1 MRLLLDSHT
10 LIWAVDEPTN
20 LSTTAV
26 AALQDP
32 GNDLLVSAGSV
43 WEIAI
48 KVGLKKLTL
57 SQPYRPWIEKA
68 IADLGASL
76 LPVNIEHTDAVVGL
90 PMHHRDPFDRLLVA
104 QSMIEKLPVVSA
116 DTQLDAYGITRLW

>member
-1 MRLLLDSHT
+1 MRVLLDSHT
-10 LIWAVDEPTN
+10 LIWAVDEPTK
-20 LSTTAV
+20 LSATAV
-26 AALQDP
+26 ATLQDP
-32 GNDLLVSAGSV
+32 GNDLVVSAGSV

-48 KVGLKKLTL
+48 KVGLNKLTL

-76 LPVNIEHTDAVVGL
+76 LPITLEHAGALVRL

-104 QSMIEKLPVVSA
+104 QSMIEKLLVVSA
-116 DTQLDAYGITRLW
+116 DAQLDAYGITRLW

>member
-10 LIWAVDEPTN
+10 LIWAVDEPTK
-20 LSTTAV
+20 LGATA
-26 AALQDP
+26 AATLQDP
-32 GNDLLVSAGSV
+32 GNDLIVSAGSV

-57 SQPYRPWIEKA
+57 SRPFRPWIEKA

-76 LPVNIEHTDAVVGL
+76 LPITIEHADALVGL

-104 QSMIEKLPVVSA
+104 QSMVEKLLMVSA
-116 DTQLDAYGITRLW
+116 DAQLDAYGITRHW

>member
-10 LIWAVDEPTN
+10 LIWAVDEPTK
-20 LSTTAV
+20 LSATAV

-48 KVGLKKLTL
+48 KVGLKKLAL
-57 SQPYRPWIEKA
+57 SQPYRSWIEKA

-76 LPVNIEHTDAVVGL
+76 LSINIEHADALVGL
-90 PMHHRDPFDRLLVA
+90 PMHHRNPFDR
-104 QSMIEKLPVVSA
+104 SSSHS
-116 DTQLDAYGITRLW
+116 R

>member
-10 LIWAVDEPTN
+10 LIWAVDEPTK
-20 LSTTAV
+20 LSATAD

-57 SQPYRPWIEKA
+57 SQAFRPWIEKA

-76 LPVNIEHTDAVVGL
+76 LPINIEHADALVGL

-104 QSMIEKLPVVSA
+104 QAMIEKLLVVGA
-116 DTQLDAYGITRLW
+116 DAQLDAYGITRLW

>member
-10 LIWAVDEPTN
+10 LIWAVDEPTK
-20 LSTTAV
+20 LSATAV

-32 GNDLLVSAGSV
+32 RNDLLVSAGSV

-57 SQPYRPWIEKA
+57 SQPFRPWIEKA

-76 LPVNIEHTDAVVGL
+76 LSINIEHADALVGL

-104 QSMIEKLPVVSA
+104 QSMIEKLLVVGA
-116 DTQLDAYGITRLW
+116 DAQLDAYGISRLW

>member
-1 MRLLLDSHT
+1 MRVLLDSHT
-10 LIWAVDEPTN
+10 LIWAVDEPTK
-20 LSTTAV
+20 LSATAV
-26 AALQDP
+26 ATLQDP
-32 GNDLLVSAGSV
+32 GNDLVVSAGSV

-48 KVGLKKLTL
+48 KVGLNKLTL

-76 LPVNIEHTDAVVGL
+76 LPIALEHADALVRL

-104 QSMIEKLPVVSA
+104 QSMIEKLLVVSA
-116 DTQLDAYGITRLW
+116 DAQLDAYGITRLW

>member
-10 LIWAVDEPTN
+10 LIWAVDEPTK
-20 LSTTAV
+20 LSATAV

-57 SQPYRPWIEKA
+57 SQPFRPWIEKA
-68 IADLGASL
+68 IADIGASL
-76 LPVNIEHTDAVVGL
+76 LSINIEHADVLVGL

-104 QSMIEKLPVVSA
+104 HSMIEKLLVVGA
-116 DTQLDAYGITRLW
+116 DAQLDAYGITRLW